1 MADTFLEPISEYH
14 EYFLILTGIIGLIL
28 AFDRIMKED
37 EEESDILEFL
47 GILGGLL
54 LFSVVI
60 LSIYNEEVLSKY
72 TILFSTLFSLSLLAK
87 PFKKLPIA
95 FALTGIVA
103 LALVWWVLDKRNNDD
118 SFVGGLDLKLLI
130 VIIILVL
137 IVVFT
142 ISFIQEA
149 TMDIMLFILSWGLV
163 ILILAVLI
171 TLQGVTLIFDVPSSN
186 GILGELPGGKPS

>member
-1 MADTFLEPISEYH
+1 MTDTFFEPISENH
-14 EYFLILTGIIGLIL
+14 EYFLIIVGIIGLIM
-28 AFDRIMKED
+28 AFDRIMKAD
-37 EEESDILEFL
+37 EEESDILEFF

-54 LFSVVI
+54 LFSVII

-130 VIIILVL
+130 VILILVL
-137 IVVFT
+137 IIVFT

-149 TMDIMLFILSWGLV
+149 TMDIMLFILSWGFV
-163 ILILAVLI
+163 ILVLAVLI
-171 TLQGVTLIFDVPSSN
+171 AAQGVTLLLEEPSVN

>member
-1 MADTFLEPISEYH
+1 MADTFLESVTDQYEI
-14 EYFLILTGIIGLIL
+14 FLVLVGILGLIL

-47 GILGGLL
+47 GIIGGLV
-54 LFSVVI
+54 LFGVII
-60 LSIYNEEVLSKY
+60 LSIYNEEVVSKY
-72 TILFSTLFSLSLLAK
+72 TILFSVLFSLSLLAK
-87 PFKKLPIA
+87 AFKKLPIA
-95 FALTGIVA
+95 FALTAVVA

-118 SFVGGLDLKLLI
+118 SFVGDLDLKFLI
-130 VIIILVL
+130 VIIILIL

-163 ILILAVLI
+163 ILILAILVAV
-171 TLQGVTLIFDVPSSN
+171 QGVTLLFDVPGEN
-186 GILGELPGGKPS
+186 GLFGEFPGGKPN